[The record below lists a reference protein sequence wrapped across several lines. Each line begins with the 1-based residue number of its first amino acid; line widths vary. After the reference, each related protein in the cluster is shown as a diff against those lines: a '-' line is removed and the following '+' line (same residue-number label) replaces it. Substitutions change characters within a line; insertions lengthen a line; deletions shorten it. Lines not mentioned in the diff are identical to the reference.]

1 MAVAKGSL
9 AACVRGCSASRSSAM
24 SPIDVE
30 DTETVK
36 EWKKDGVQSGRVLVQ
51 STFVSM
57 SLEILIQVI

>member
-1 MAVAKGSL
+1 
-9 AACVRGCSASRSSAM
+9 M
-24 SPIDVE
+24 SPVDVE
-30 DTETVK
+30 GTETVK